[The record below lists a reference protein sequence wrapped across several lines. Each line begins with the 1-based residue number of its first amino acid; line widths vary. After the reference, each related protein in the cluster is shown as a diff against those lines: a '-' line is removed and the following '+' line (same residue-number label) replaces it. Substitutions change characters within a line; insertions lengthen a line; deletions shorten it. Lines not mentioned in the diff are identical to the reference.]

1 MILLDKI
8 KKGFSL
14 TELLIVLVIIA
25 VLFAALAPI
34 MTRRK
39 LGTAIANEAVW
50 SFVTDAKDA
59 FFDPNAGN
67 APGAAYFGFSPSSL
81 VDQKPYAKVYL
92 RAKANQNH
100 IQFRYG
106 DNFGNLSGLFSMDGF
121 SNILASTKA
130 NVSNGIFSQRGQYN
144 TVAGASAYSTN
155 WNQNTKYNVAIGGS
169 SLAAPGN
176 AITNTV
182 AVGAN
187 TAQYAKGSNNIG
199 IGANT
204 LRGKTN
210 PIKNT
215 IAIGGRVLSI
225 DESSGTDN
233 VFVGYGVATAGFN
246 TTDAQKNT
254 IVASGM
260 YGTTSHSNTIIGYE
274 VYDANFGPSH
284 DITAIGY
291 KSCNSIN
298 MAGSPADPDTA
309 GPKTCIGTT
318 SADNKGNTTGTPGS
332 DWRGATHEW
341 SYDPYDHVF
350 IGGTPV
356 GFNGRSVLEVH
367 NMDSSQTGSPNFKP
381 QIAPTVV
388 LNSHLVV
395 RGNLYF
401 PEVATGLLR
410 PHDSSADYID
420 LSGKSLQKGKDRCGR
435 PCLGLGRKKFRSS
448 PACSKLLGAITAII
462 GAIVFVAAGIP
473 GINALVLAGWL
484 AYGTGLILLA
494 TGDDAD
500 YNILRDPVSGSTMR
514 FREDFTGIN
523 DSYKKSCMSSDSKGY
538 PDQAGCP
545 DLQLSDIR
553 MKENISENTDALN
566 KIMYVMPYNYTYK
579 NDETKRQQVGV
590 IAQDL
595 QKYLP
600 DSVEADKDGYL
611 GIKWDGIFYATIN
624 SLKNLDKQITD
635 LDSNVEKLEKE
646 STELAKQQKST
657 QDKIKELNKRIVKL
671 EDK

>member
-39 LGTAIANEAVW
+39 LGTAIANEPVW

-59 FFDPNAGN
+59 FFDPKAGN
-67 APGAAYFGFSPSSL
+67 APGAAYFGFSPSL
-81 VDQKPYAKVYL
+81 LADQKPYAKVYL
-92 RAKANQNH
+92 RAKTNQNH

-106 DNFGNLSGLFSMDGF
+106 DNFGNFSGLFSMDNN
-121 SNILASTKA
+121 SNIMASTKPI
-130 NVSNGIFSQRGQYN
+130 NSNWTFSQRGQYN
-144 TVAGASAYSTN
+144 TVAGASAYST
-155 WNQNTKYNVAIGGS
+155 WNQNTKYNVAIGGA
-169 SLAAPGN
+169 SLASPTG

-204 LRGKTN
+204 LRGKDN

-233 VFVGYGVATAGFN
+233 VFVGYGVATAGFRS
-246 TTDAQKNT
+246 TEAKKNT

-274 VYDANFGPSH
+274 VYDANFGKSH

-298 MAGSPADPDTA
+298 MAGSTA
-309 GPKTCIGTT
+309 ATNSEGPKTCIGTT
-318 SADNKGNTTGTPGS
+318 SADNKGNSTGTPGS
-332 DWRGATHEW
+332 DARGIKYEW
-341 SYDPYDHVF
+341 SNDAYDHVF
-350 IGGTPV
+350 IGGSPV

-367 NMDSSQTGSPNFKP
+367 NMDSSQAGSINFQP
-381 QIAPTVV
+381 RIAPTVV

-401 PEVATGLLR
+401 PEVQKGKLL
-410 PHDSSADYID
+410 PHDSAID
-420 LSGKSLQKGKDRCGR
+420 NFDSTGKSLQKGRDRCGR
-435 PCLGLGRKKFRSS
+435 SCGPFGRKKFR
-448 PACSKLLGAITAII
+448 ASKECNAII
-462 GAIVFVAAGIP
+462 GILTTILGVLLYIGGALADATGQVIVGWL
-473 GINALVLAGWL
+473 GTLAGM
-484 AYGTGLILLA
+484 ILLA
-494 TGDDAD
+494 SSGSGSYT
-500 YNILRDPVSGSTMR
+500 ILQDPVSGATMR
-514 FREDFTGIN
+514 FREDFSGTG
-523 DSYKKSCMSSDSKGY
+523 DSYKNSCMSSNSKGY
-538 PDQAGCP
+538 PDKDGCP

-579 NDETKRQQVGV
+579 NDKTKRQQVGV

-624 SLKNLDKQITD
+624 SLKKLDKQITD
-635 LDSNVEKLEKE
+635 LDTNIDKLEKE

-657 QDKIKELNKRIVKL
+657 KDKIKELNKRIVKL